1 MTITVEYANQSNRW
15 HDGILFDM
23 DAQDERSVIVD
34 YTGEIGSDTVSTAV
48 STTVNITAG
57 ASGISSNVVTI
68 PLSAATENTTATLDV
83 LMTTTAGDKI
93 SRKVSFRVGDL

>member
-34 YTGEIGSDTVSTAV
+34 YTGELGTDTVSTAV
-48 STTVNITAG
+48 ATTVNITAG

-93 SRKVSFRVGDL
+93 SRKISFRVGDL